1 MTKSKCK
8 IGWIIDGFNY
18 ELGVMNYKFSSS
30 KYAILFFLTFIFSY
44 TFASNAILNDFQ
56 QEFGIQIILE
66 DTFEST
72 YENVNYNAV
81 LDTQT
86 LNNYIQNILT
96 AELKKY
102 PKSYFEKIGLKH
114 IVLCTNLALYSQKRA
129 AIPDPIK
136 NTLFLSI
143 ENIYGSTYLIH
154 VLHHEMHHISEYA
167 QWQDMFYVWRKWQ
180 RKNTKQFT
188 YGTGGQ
194 FAYIDGNEMV
204 DWYKINNPELGFVN
218 LYSTLGPE
226 EDRCEI
232 VSLIMT
238 DAERPL
244 LLEFMKTDKYLKRKI
259 NLSLKSLSLISG
271 EKMKYWKAKLK
282 P

>member
-1 MTKSKCK
+1 M
-8 IGWIIDGFNY
+8 NY
-18 ELGVMNYKFSSS
+18 ELQVSGFKFCL
-30 KYAILFFLTFIFSY
+30 ILLSVLLAQNLSATEISTIESFETKFKIK
-44 TFASNAILNDFQ
+44 
-56 QEFGIQIILE
+56 IIIS
-66 DTFEST
+66 DTFKSSFESVHFEEVET
-72 YENVNYNAV
+72 EAKRNH
-81 LDTQT
+81 
-86 LNNYIQNILT
+86 YINNILLP
-96 AELKKY
+96 ELKKY

-204 DWYKINNPELGFVN
+204 DWYKINNPKIGFVN

-232 VSLIMT
+232 VALIMT